1 MPISSSEKPAA
12 TIEAR
17 PVQGV
22 LKRAMD
28 LVVGSAAL
36 VVFSPAIALT
46 ALRIKREDGG
56 PVFYRAPRV
65 GKDGRPFRMF
75 KFRTM
80 VVNAD
85 RIGGPSTAADDP
97 RLTRVGHS
105 IRKYKLDEIPQLI
118 NVVLGEMSLVGPRP
132 EIQHYVD
139 MYSPEERR
147 LLSVRP
153 GITDWA
159 SIRYRN
165 EGEILLGASDP
176 EAAYME
182 KIRPGKIRLGLEYVQ
197 RQSLLTDIKILAQTA
212 RAIFVPVRG
221 DE

>member
-12 TIEAR
+12 IIEAR

-36 VVFSPAIALT
+36 VVFSPAIAFT

-85 RIGGPSTAADDP
+85 RIGGASPPAAPP
-97 RLTRVGHS
+97 RAPRVG
-105 IRKYKLDEIPQLI
+105 D
-118 NVVLGEMSLVGPRP
+118 SLPPRTL
-132 EIQHYVD
+132 VAA
-139 MYSPEERR
+139 SP
-147 LLSVRP
+147 
-153 GITDWA
+153 
-159 SIRYRN
+159 
-165 EGEILLGASDP
+165 
-176 EAAYME
+176 
-182 KIRPGKIRLGLEYVQ
+182 
-197 RQSLLTDIKILAQTA
+197 
-212 RAIFVPVRG
+212 
-221 DE
+221 